1 MYKQIWFRSSLDF
14 YEFLSCLFV
23 CHQRHY
29 LSNIIDFSVYRWHD
43 DTPGVEW
50 REREWE
56 IVQAKTEAMVARN
69 KKNKFDTKCVR
80 PHTLMLH
87 CAQFYLFYY
96 PDYLCE
102 KKTVK
107 FTAFAWLD
115 AGQIMWYLLVWTRAF
130 GTFLRVSWTV
140 FNFSAIT
147 DIFLCVAF
155 DRSCNRFVIQQLHRR
170 S

>member
-69 KKNKFDTKCVR
+69 KKKQIRYKMCTTSHIDAALRTILSFLLSRLFVWKKKQLNLLHLLGSTPDRLCDIYWFERVRSAHSCVSRERFLIFR
-80 PHTLMLH
+80 PSSISF
-87 CAQFYLFYY
+87 C
-96 PDYLCE
+96 
-102 KKTVK
+102 V
-107 FTAFAWLD
+107 WLSIE
-115 AGQIMWYLLVWTRAF
+115 A
-130 GTFLRVSWTV
+130 
-140 FNFSAIT
+140 AIV
-147 DIFLCVAF
+147 L
-155 DRSCNRFVIQQLHRR
+155 
-170 S
+170 